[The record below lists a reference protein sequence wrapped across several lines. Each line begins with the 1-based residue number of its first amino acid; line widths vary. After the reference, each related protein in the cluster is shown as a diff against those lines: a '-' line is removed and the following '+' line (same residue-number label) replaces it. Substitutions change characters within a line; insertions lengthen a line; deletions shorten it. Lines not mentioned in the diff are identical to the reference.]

1 MNLPNAEASRLATL
15 LRLARYAAAISA
27 ILLLIAGPGHR
38 FGILPFD
45 LAFKGPFLIGVL
57 AALAAFLIAGG
68 VLVTSRSGRRQPHG
82 WRNWLAL
89 LFGAVVVIG
98 AAYGYGKVRAAP
110 LLHDVSTD
118 TANPPPFV
126 EAAARRAAD
135 HATNSLDYVAD
146 YEVDSAPVNA
156 PALQK
161 ESYPD
166 IRPILLRLKPSEA
179 FTAAAQAARAMH
191 WEIVA
196 VVPAEGRIEATAT
209 SPYFGLRD
217 DIAIRVRSER
227 NGRGSIVDVRSCARV
242 GANDGGSNARHIR
255 AYAERLNKPG

>member
-1 MNLPNAEASRLATL
+1 MNPPNAETSRAATL
-15 LRLARYAAAISA
+15 LRLARYAAVISA
-27 ILLLIAGPGHR
+27 ILLVIAGPGHR
-38 FGILPFD
+38 LRILSFD
-45 LAFKGPFLIGVL
+45 LALKGPFLIGVL

-68 VLVTSRSGRRQPHG
+68 VLITSRSGRSQPQG

-98 AAYGYGKVRAAP
+98 AAQWYGKLRAAP

-126 EAAARRAAD
+126 EAGPRRAAD
-135 HATNSLDYVAD
+135 HATNSLDYLAD
-146 YEVDSAPVNA
+146 YEVDSVPINA

-166 IRPILLRLKPSEA
+166 LKPIALRLKPPEA
-179 FTAAAQAARAMH
+179 FAAAEKAARAMH
-191 WEIVA
+191 WQIVA
-196 VVPAEGRIEATAT
+196 IVPAEGRIEATAT
-209 SPYFGLRD
+209 TFYFGLRD

-227 NGRGSIVDVRSCARV
+227 NGRGSIVDVRSSSRV

-255 AYAERLNKPG
+255 AYAERLKQLR